1 MELKW
6 EIKSQVLTI
15 PFLLT
20 SKEKSVFPRSFSY
33 MVSSHKVKFVFFN
46 PFPGI
51 NSGIIS
57 WHYDEFGSEW
67 AIFTQDRGKIV
78 KGK

>member
-6 EIKSQVLTI
+6 EIKSQMLTI
-15 PFLLT
+15 LFLLI
-20 SKEKSVFPRSFSY
+20 SKAKSVFPHSFSY
-33 MVSSHKVKFVFFN
+33 MVSSHKVKFVFFS

-67 AIFTQDRGKIV
+67 AIFTQDGGKIV
-78 KGK
+78 QGK